1 MRLIII
7 IAILFSWQIK
17 AQEVNDFEV
26 LRSSGQ
32 VPEEF
37 NVLSSVKVKAEIQ
50 DVDKDQKR
58 SDKKSEKRFI
68 LKSNYF
74 IDQLLTNGGILYNE
88 DLSQYV
94 SKVADILLKNDKDLR
109 DSLRFYIVKSSSVN
123 AFATDRG
130 SIFITVGLLA
140 QIENEAQLAFV
151 LAHEIIHFKMKHAL
165 TGFVENDRIEQG
177 RGEYKRVKWE
187 KTLNKSKYSKE
198 LEMEA
203 DVFGLEIFLD
213 SKYSIEEISGTFD
226 VLEFAHLPID
236 DIPLDSAFFNDSCLN
251 VTKNYV
257 KEEIDPI
264 ISSDNENDSYHSHP
278 NINKRRAVMDFELED
293 ETNEGRSKFIY
304 SKKEFKKIQKLAR
317 FELSFLFIKQRLYG
331 EAIYN
336 SYVLLNSYPNDK
348 YLKTTIGYSLYAL
361 SKYKNDNKL
370 SRVLTD
376 YDEVQG
382 NSQQVFYLFDEMD
395 DRMLGTLAVKY
406 LWELKKLYN
415 EDEFIGALAND
426 ALKELLLETGT
437 RKTDFR
443 KRFSK
448 KDSARKGSKDSL
460 KVKKSKYDK
469 INKNSEGEDELKYAF
484 VNLFKDEAFVD
495 ALNKYEKLYVEKAKG
510 EEEEEEET
518 VSDTKKERVGRAL
531 GIDNVVMVS
540 PNYRRF
546 DLRKKETE
554 RYKFAES
561 RKQDFIDLNNKCA
574 NKRGIGL
581 SLISNTYFNST
592 EQYNDMSLLNDWM
605 DERFEHENVK
615 ILPFGKIFT
624 NELITKYG
632 TKYFGW
638 TGMYSMRARK
648 DKWGVIALSTLLYG
662 AGVIWGIGY
671 ALTPEEHTFYY
682 TYLVDITNYDFL
694 MAKEDYVKMKGNNDV
709 MKSYIYDSYH
719 QIKTTKK

>member
-1 MRLIII
+1 
-7 IAILFSWQIK
+7 
-17 AQEVNDFEV
+17 
-26 LRSSGQ
+26 
-32 VPEEF
+32 
-37 NVLSSVKVKAEIQ
+37 
-50 DVDKDQKR
+50 
-58 SDKKSEKRFI
+58 
-68 LKSNYF
+68 
-74 IDQLLTNGGILYNE
+74 
-88 DLSQYV
+88 
-94 SKVADILLKNDKDLR
+94 
-109 DSLRFYIVKSSSVN
+109 
-123 AFATDRG
+123 
-130 SIFITVGLLA
+130 
-140 QIENEAQLAFV
+140 
-151 LAHEIIHFKMKHAL
+151 
-165 TGFVENDRIEQG
+165 
-177 RGEYKRVKWE
+177 
-187 KTLNKSKYSKE
+187 
-198 LEMEA
+198 
-203 DVFGLEIFLD
+203 
-213 SKYSIEEISGTFD
+213 
-226 VLEFAHLPID
+226 
-236 DIPLDSAFFNDSCLN
+236 
-251 VTKNYV
+251 
-257 KEEIDPI
+257 
-264 ISSDNENDSYHSHP
+264 
-278 NINKRRAVMDFELED
+278 MDFELED

-361 SKYKNDNKL
+361 SKYKNENKL

-448 KDSARKGSKDSL
+448 KDSEQKGSKDSL

-469 INKNSEGEDELKYAF
+469 INNNSEGEDELKYAF

-510 EEEEEEET
+510 EEEEET